1 MESLAKLVAIL
12 FKVGCPEMAVG
23 EGMCYLLMD
32 LSAWKGKCGRK
43 QRSFAFQEAKER

>member
-23 EGMCYLLMD
+23 EGVELHND
-32 LSAWKGKCGRK
+32 NKADHESDFWNSHQSEIRAP
-43 QRSFAFQEAKER
+43 